1 MQLDKFQ
8 VLGISIVFFIS
19 IVAVALFDNGD

>member
-8 VLGISIVFFIS
+8 VLGIIIVFLIS
-19 IVAVALFDNGD
+19 IVVVSLFDNGE

>member
-8 VLGISIVFFIS
+8 LLGIITFSLIS
-19 IVAVALFDNGD
+19 IVAVSLFDNGE

>member
-8 VLGISIVFFIS
+8 VLGIIIVFIIS
-19 IVAVALFDNGD
+19 VVIVSLIINAE

>member
-8 VLGISIVFFIS
+8 VLGISIVFIIS

>member
-8 VLGISIVFFIS
+8 VLGIIIVFLIS
-19 IVAVALFDNGD
+19 IVAVSLFDNGE

>member
-8 VLGISIVFFIS
+8 VLGISIVFIIS
-19 IVAVALFDNGD
+19 IVAVSLFDNGD

>member
-8 VLGISIVFFIS
+8 VLGISVVFIIS

>member
-8 VLGISIVFFIS
+8 VLGIIIVFIIS
-19 IVAVALFDNGD
+19 IVVISLFDNGD

>member
-8 VLGISIVFFIS
+8 VLGIIIVFLIS
-19 IVAVALFDNGD
+19 IVAVSLFDNGD

>member
-8 VLGISIVFFIS
+8 ALGIIIVFIIS
-19 IVAVALFDNGD
+19 VVIVSLIINAE